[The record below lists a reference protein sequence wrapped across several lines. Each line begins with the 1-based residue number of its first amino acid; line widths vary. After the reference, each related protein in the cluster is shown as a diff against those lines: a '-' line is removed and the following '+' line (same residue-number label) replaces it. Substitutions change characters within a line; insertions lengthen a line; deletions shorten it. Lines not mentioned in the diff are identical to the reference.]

1 MLQELGS
8 DWRKNSDGVLCVT
21 VHSEDI
27 AEVAGTEVAKED
39 TLREHCDTGEQGAVF
54 RARCGLEADQE
65 VRRARDASAEQQER
79 RGLHTRGLGVRRAV
93 YERGMLGP
101 GPRPVSQLRQL

>member
-1 MLQELGS
+1 MQKLGS
-8 DWRKNSDGVLCVT
+8 DWRKNSDGVLCVP
-21 VHSEDI
+21 VHSEDV

-54 RARCGLEADQE
+54 RARRGLEADQE

-79 RGLHTRGLGVRRAV
+79 RGLHARGLGV
-93 YERGMLGP
+93 
-101 GPRPVSQLRQL
+101 